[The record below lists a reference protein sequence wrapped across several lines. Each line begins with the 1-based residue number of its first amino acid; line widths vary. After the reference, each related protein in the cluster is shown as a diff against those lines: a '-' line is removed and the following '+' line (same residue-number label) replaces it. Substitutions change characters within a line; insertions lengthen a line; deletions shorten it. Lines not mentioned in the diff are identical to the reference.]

1 MIPLTIISGYLGS
14 GKTTLINKLLRE
26 AKKPIGVLVNDFGE
40 LNIDEELINNED
52 SLTISLNNG
61 CVCCKL
67 NDDLGVSL
75 EQMKVLNVEAVVIEA
90 SGVAIPI
97 KIANYGL
104 SWPGF
109 RLLGILSLVK
119 GRNLKQL
126 LSDKFVSKTVKA
138 QILQADRVL
147 LNRFKQEEKNVIT
160 ELTKDYLMEE
170 DVESYW
176 DLLFK
181 EMAASNKQEIIQ
193 DDPHSTFQSSVLET
207 EKLINI
213 DRLATYLCNNISIE
227 RAKGW
232 VRDDQGKTWL
242 LQMTRND
249 CNFSVSNYETAT
261 RMVLVHTKDL
271 DIKSLEPVY
280 V

>member
-181 EMAASNKQEIIQ
+181 EMAASNKQEIIE

-213 DRLATYLCNNISIE
+213 DRLATYLSNNISIE

>member
-14 GKTTLINKLLRE
+14 GKTTLINQLLRE

-75 EQMKVLNVEAVVIEA
+75 EQMKELNVEAVVIEA

-109 RLLGILSLVK
+109 HLFGILSLVK
-119 GRNLKQL
+119 GRNLKHL

-138 QILQADRVL
+138 QIIQADRVL
-147 LNRFKQEEKNVIT
+147 LNRVDQEAIEMISA
-160 ELTKDYLMEE
+160 LTQDFLIEE
-170 DVESYW
+170 EVESYW

-181 EMAASNKQEIIQ
+181 EMNGSNKKE
-193 DDPHSTFQSSVLET
+193 DSEDYPHSNFQSSVLET
-207 EKLINI
+207 ERLINI
-213 DRLATYLCNNISIE
+213 ERLQNYLNNNISIE

-232 VRDDQGKTWL
+232 VRDEKGKTWL
-242 LQMTRND
+242 LQMTKND
-249 CNFSVSNYETAT
+249 CNFSISNYETGT
-261 RMVLVHTKDL
+261 RMVLIHTKDL
-271 DIKSLEPVY
+271 DITSLEPVY
-280 V
+280 A

>member
-14 GKTTLINKLLRE
+14 GKTTLINQLLKE

-52 SLTISLNNG
+52 SLTISLSNG

-67 NDDLGVSL
+67 NDDLGISL
-75 EQMKVLNVEAVVIEA
+75 EQMKELNVEAVVIEA

-119 GRNLKQL
+119 GKSLKHL

-138 QILQADRVL
+138 QITQADRVL
-147 LNRFKQEEKNVIT
+147 LNRFEQEEKDVLS
-160 ELTKDYLMEE
+160 ELTEDYLTEE
-170 DVESYW
+170 EVGSYW
-176 DLLFK
+176 NLLFK
-181 EMAASNKQEIIQ
+181 EMAASSRPEITE
-193 DDPHSTFQSSVLET
+193 DNHHSIFQSFVLET
-207 EKLINI
+207 EKLVNI
-213 DRLATYLCNNISIE
+213 ERLERYLNNNTSIE

-232 VRDDQGKTWL
+232 VRDEQGKTWL

-249 CNFSVSNYETAT
+249 CNFSISNYETAT

-280 V
+280 A

>member
-14 GKTTLINKLLRE
+14 GKTTLINQLLRE

-181 EMAASNKQEIIQ
+181 EMAASNKQEIIE

-213 DRLATYLCNNISIE
+213 DRLSTYLSNNTSIE

>member
-14 GKTTLINKLLRE
+14 GKTTLINQLLRE

-181 EMAASNKQEIIQ
+181 EMAASNKQEIIE

-232 VRDDQGKTWL
+232 VRDEQGKTWL

>member
-14 GKTTLINKLLRE
+14 GKTTLINQLLRE
-26 AKKPIGVLVNDFGE
+26 AKQPIGVLVNDFGE
-40 LNIDEELINNED
+40 LSIDKELIDNED
-52 SLTISLNNG
+52 SLTLSLNNG

-75 EQMKVLNVEAVVIEA
+75 EQMKALNVEAVVIEA
-90 SGVAIPI
+90 SGVAIPV

-119 GRNLKQL
+119 GKDLKYL

-138 QILQADRVL
+138 QIVQADRVL
-147 LNRFKQEEKNVIT
+147 LNRFKQEEKDILS
-160 ELTKDYLMEE
+160 ELTKDYLTEE
-170 DVESYW
+170 EVESYW

-181 EMAASNKQEIIQ
+181 EMAASNKQEIIE
-193 DDPHSTFQSSVLET
+193 DNPHSTFQSSVLET
-207 EKLINI
+207 ENLINKE
-213 DRLATYLCNNISIE
+213 RLESYLNNNTSIE

-232 VRDDQGKTWL
+232 VRDEQGKTWL
-242 LQMTRND
+242 LQMTRNE
-249 CNFSVSNYETAT
+249 CNFSISNYETTT
-261 RMVLVHTKDL
+261 RMVLIHTRDL
-271 DIKSLEPVY
+271 DIKTLEPVY
-280 V
+280 A

>member
-14 GKTTLINKLLRE
+14 GKTTLINQLLKE

-52 SLTISLNNG
+52 SLTLSLNNG

-67 NDDLGVSL
+67 NDDLGISL
-75 EQMKVLNVEAVVIEA
+75 EQMKELNVEAVVIEA

-119 GRNLKQL
+119 GKSLKHL

-138 QILQADRVL
+138 QIIQADRVL
-147 LNRFKQEEKNVIT
+147 LNRFDQEEI
-160 ELTKDYLMEE
+160 EMISALTQDYLIEE
-170 DVESYW
+170 EVESYW

-181 EMAASNKQEIIQ
+181 EMDGSNKKENTE
-193 DDPHSTFQSSVLET
+193 DCPHSTFQSSVLET

-213 DRLATYLCNNISIE
+213 ERLQNYLNNNISIE

-232 VRDDQGKTWL
+232 VRDEKGKTWL

-249 CNFSVSNYETAT
+249 CNFSISNYETGT
-261 RMVLVHTKDL
+261 RMVLIHTIDL
-271 DIKSLEPVY
+271 DINSLEPVY
-280 V
+280 A

>member
-14 GKTTLINKLLRE
+14 GKTTLINQLLRE

-181 EMAASNKQEIIQ
+181 EMAASNKQEIIE

-213 DRLATYLCNNISIE
+213 DRLSTYLSNNTSIE

-280 V
+280 A